1 MEFSI
6 ESVSESNGMSEKLR
20 PVLGYMFDISAS
32 SFPLPVGL
40 FHLKEVKIEVSWK
53 LYCFV
58 LLSPVLW
65 QLFHHHKRLNFKSLQ
80 RQKLPKCRAMIFIS
94 LSSFINIFVELL

>member
-40 FHLKEVKIEVSWK
+40 FHLKEVKIEVS
-53 LYCFV
+53 
-58 LLSPVLW
+58 
-65 QLFHHHKRLNFKSLQ
+65 
-80 RQKLPKCRAMIFIS
+80 
-94 LSSFINIFVELL
+94 